1 MLPVRARRAV
11 HHSAMHLLPKATH
24 FFDELEQHSRLIAE
38 SANILLEAV
47 NGKIEIADAARDIKQ
62 RESRCDEITR
72 RIVLA
77 LHKTFITPLDRL
89 DTHDLIARLDDV
101 SDAIEQAAYCLTRYK
116 NGNLPGEVKSLVG
129 LAKDASDK
137 LASGIALLRDL
148 KAADQILS
156 ICAELRALE
165 TKSDELSRDVV
176 ARLFDDVHDAIAL
189 LKWKEIYETLELI
202 TDRSNDV
209 ADVLENIVLDNA

>member
-1 MLPVRARRAV
+1 
-11 HHSAMHLLPKATH
+11 MHLLPKATH
-24 FFDELEQHSRLIAE
+24 FFDELEQHSQLIVK
-38 SANILLEAV
+38 SANTLLDGV
-47 NGKIEIADAARDIKQ
+47 NGKVEIADAAREIKQ
-62 RESRCDEITR
+62 HETECDQITR
-72 RIVLA
+72 RIVLE

-116 NGNLPGEVKSLVG
+116 NGNVPSEVKELVG
-129 LAKDASDK
+129 LAKDASTK
-137 LASGIALLRDL
+137 LSEGIGLLRDL
-148 KAADQILS
+148 KAAERILV
-156 ICAELRALE
+156 ICGELRELE
-165 TKSDELSRDVV
+165 AKSDDISRDVV
-176 ARLFDDVHDAIAL
+176 ARLFDDVRDAVSL